1 VRHLRVFTNAAIAST
16 LVSAYFTIAAL
27 HLNPGVALSDAG
39 PLAAAF
45 WLGYGANAIVAFYVL
60 VVLRQVAALR
70 VLSPGWLSVRVLAW
84 MGTIA
89 AGVGAAVL
97 WLNATDF
104 APFLDADTARR
115 MRLASVAIAICGGV
129 CLVVALAHIGRRG
142 QWPSGVLLVTTL
154 ALSVIVPLTL
164 RGSAA
169 GPPVSA
175 EPRPVP
181 GFDTPDVPGSRVV
194 LLAVDGASLDYISVA
209 VAEGRLPN
217 FARVLAR
224 GAATHTATLRPT
236 QAEPIWTAV
245 ATGRLP
251 QTSGVRSAARYRAFA
266 GGAALDVLP
275 DYVFAQALVRY
286 GMMHAEPH
294 TPASMQGRPLW
305 TILSERGIRVG
316 VIGWPLTHPPAPVR
330 GYVVSDALHRVDE
343 ARMAAAG
350 AGAISAPQLWP
361 TIARVK
367 DTRLTP
373 DPHDVLAAAGALP
386 RGADADGGADPAPV
400 QADSLH
406 LRLVALLEP
415 AQASRFV
422 AVRLP
427 GLDAVAHYFLRYA
440 SPEDFGDVTDGERAT
455 FGRVLGDYYAVL
467 DAAVGRLFDA
477 LGPDDLGLIV
487 SSHGIEPL
495 TPLKRVL
502 ERMVGDPNLSGTHE
516 SAPDGFVMAVGP
528 SVRAGE
534 PERGSVADVTPTVLY
549 FLGLPIGRDMDGRAR
564 TDFFRPEFTATRPV
578 AFIPSYGR

>member
-27 HLNPGVALSDAG
+27 HLNPDVALSDAG

-45 WLGYGANAIVAFYVL
+45 WLGYGAYAMVAFYVL

-70 VLSPGWLSVRVLAW
+70 VVSPGWVSVRVLAW

-89 AGVGAAVL
+89 TGVGAGVL

-115 MRLASVAIAICGGV
+115 MQLAAVAVAICGGV
-129 CLVVALAHIGRRG
+129 CLIVALAHIGRRG
-142 QWPSGVLLVTTL
+142 QWPSGLLLVTTL
-154 ALSVIVPLTL
+154 TLSVIVPLTL
-164 RGSAA
+164 RGSAT
-169 GPPVSA
+169 GPPPPTQ
-175 EPRPVP
+175 PRRAPAL
-181 GFDTPDVPGSRVV
+181 DTPDVPGGRVV
-194 LLAVDGASLDYISVA
+194 LIAVDGASLDYISVA

-217 FARVLAR
+217 FARVLGR

-245 ATGRLP
+245 VTGQLP

-275 DYVFAQALVRY
+275 DYMFAQALVGY
-286 GMMHAEPH
+286 GVLVAEPH
-294 TPASMQGRPLW
+294 TQASMPGRPLW

-316 VIGWPLTHPPAPVR
+316 VVGWPLTHPPDRVR
-330 GYVVSDALHRVDE
+330 GYIVSDELHRVDE
-343 ARMAAAG
+343 ARFNADGPG
-350 AGAISAPQLWP
+350 AVSPPDLWP
-361 TIARVK
+361 TIARVSG
-367 DTRLTP
+367 TRLSR
-373 DPHDVLAAAGALP
+373 DPHEVLAGAGPLP
-386 RGADADGGADPAPV
+386 RAADSDGGADPAPV

-406 LRLVALLEP
+406 LRLIALLEP
-415 AQASRFV
+415 AQGSRLV

-440 SPEDFGDVTDGERAT
+440 SPEDFGDVTDEERT
-455 FGRVLGDYYAVL
+455 RFGRVLDDYYAVV
-467 DAAVGRLFDA
+467 DAAVGRLFDD
-477 LGPDDLGLIV
+477 LGPDDLGLVV

-495 TPLKRVL
+495 TPLKRLL
-502 ERMVGDPNLSGTHE
+502 ERVVGDPNLSGTHE
-516 SAPDGFVMAVGP
+516 RAPDGFVMAFGP

-549 FLGLPIGRDMDGRAR
+549 FLGLPIGRDMDGRVR

-578 AFIPSYGR
+578 TFIPSYGR

>member
-1 VRHLRVFTNAAIAST
+1 
-16 LVSAYFTIAAL
+16 
-27 HLNPGVALSDAG
+27 
-39 PLAAAF
+39 
-45 WLGYGANAIVAFYVL
+45 
-60 VVLRQVAALR
+60 
-70 VLSPGWLSVRVLAW
+70 
-84 MGTIA
+84 
-89 AGVGAAVL
+89 
-97 WLNATDF
+97 
-104 APFLDADTARR
+104 
-115 MRLASVAIAICGGV
+115 
-129 CLVVALAHIGRRG
+129 
-142 QWPSGVLLVTTL
+142 
-154 ALSVIVPLTL
+154 
-164 RGSAA
+164 
-169 GPPVSA
+169 
-175 EPRPVP
+175 
-181 GFDTPDVPGSRVV
+181 
-194 LLAVDGASLDYISVA
+194 
-209 VAEGRLPN
+209 
-217 FARVLAR
+217 
-224 GAATHTATLRPT
+224 
-236 QAEPIWTAV
+236 
-245 ATGRLP
+245 
-251 QTSGVRSAARYRAFA
+251 
-266 GGAALDVLP
+266 
-275 DYVFAQALVRY
+275 
-286 GMMHAEPH
+286 
-294 TPASMQGRPLW
+294 
-305 TILSERGIRVG
+305 
-316 VIGWPLTHPPAPVR
+316 VR

-440 SPEDFGDVTDGERAT
+440 SPEDFGDVTDAERAT